1 MATKKTDHV
10 IIFDFD
16 GTIADVVP
24 MIREIYN
31 DMAKKRNMPELT
43 DDVFENLRKKT
54 LREAIKWIGVKPW
67 QIPGLLNAGRKEFY
81 KKRKEVELFDGCA
94 ELIIGLRAEN
104 VPVYILS
111 SNSTTT
117 IRSVL
122 RRYEIDD
129 DVEVLKRSS
138 LFGKASSI
146 KRLVRSHGYSKQN
159 VYMIGDEVRDIEA
172 ANKAGVNGIA
182 VTWGLQH
189 ESILAAAHP
198 KHVVHT
204 VKELSTI
211 IV

>member
-1 MATKKTDHV
+1 MGSQKNDRV

-31 DMAKKRNMPELT
+31 DMAKKRGLPELT
-43 DDVFENLRKKT
+43 DEVFENLRKKT
-54 LREAIKWIGVKPW
+54 LREAIKWIGVRPW
-67 QIPGLLNAGRKEFY
+67 QIPGLLNVGRKEFY
-81 KKRKEVELFDGCA
+81 KKRKEVALFEGCA
-94 ELIIGLRAEN
+94 ELIIRLRN
-104 VPVYILS
+104 DDVPVYILS

-146 KRLVRSHGYSKQN
+146 RRLVRSHSYQKEC

-172 ANKAGVNGIA
+172 ANKAGVNGVA

-204 VKELSTI
+204 VQELAGI
-211 IV
+211 IS